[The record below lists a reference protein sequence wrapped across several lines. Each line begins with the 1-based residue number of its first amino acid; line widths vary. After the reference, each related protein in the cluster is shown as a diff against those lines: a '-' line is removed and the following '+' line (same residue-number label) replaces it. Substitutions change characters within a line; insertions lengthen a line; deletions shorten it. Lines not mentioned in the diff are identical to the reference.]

1 MEKLDKKELLSI
13 INDAL
18 KLAIEKGY
26 LDRRPVIKAFAV
38 FIEKLIKDGK

>member
-1 MEKLDKKELLSI
+1 MEKLGKKELLGI

-26 LDRRPVIKAFAV
+26 LDKRPVIKAFAV
-38 FIEKLIKDGK
+38 LIEKLIKD

>member
-1 MEKLDKKELLSI
+1 MEKKELLQKI
-13 INDAL
+13 DQLL

-38 FIEKLIKDGK
+38 LIEKIIKDENT